1 MKPVSWN
8 FEIHQFD
15 LITDE
20 FENRFVYR
28 MCECG
33 HGVGHENAIIAGQ
46 AFLNATSIS
55 INVVC
60 AHTESYV
67 LFIFIYI
74 YKVIAVRAHTHKCR

>member
-8 FEIHQFD
+8 FEMQQFD

-20 FENRFVYR
+20 FENGFVYR

-33 HGVGHENAIIAGQ
+33 LCVGHENAIIADQG
-46 AFLNATSIS
+46 FLNATSIS

-60 AHTESYV
+60 AHTGSYV
-67 LFIFIYI
+67 LFILYI
-74 YKVIAVRAHTHKCR
+74 